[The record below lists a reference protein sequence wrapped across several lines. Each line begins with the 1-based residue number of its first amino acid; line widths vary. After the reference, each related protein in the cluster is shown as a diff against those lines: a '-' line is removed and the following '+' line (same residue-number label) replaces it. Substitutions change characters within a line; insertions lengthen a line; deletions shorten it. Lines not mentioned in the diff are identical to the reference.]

1 MGTINC
7 NIPYLYPVENV
18 IGVRGSGTAGV
29 HVASCDQH
37 CQFDFE

>member
-1 MGTINC
+1 MGTI
-7 NIPYLYPVENV
+7 NIPYLYPMENV
-18 IGVRGSGTAGV
+18 VGVRGSGKAGV